1 MKKITSLILSVL
13 LICVSLSACKTD
25 ESKPSPDTSEAQIKL
40 IAENYE
46 IWKPTPKYNT
56 DRYKFC
62 VTDLDMNNRL
72 EVVVSACIGTGL
84 SSFTSVYEV
93 SEDYLSLDVC
103 GYLNDESYNEVKA
116 DIITNSLD
124 CFIDPESSQPHYIF
138 VDHIRGGYS
147 YNAKFTVDLTFDN
160 STINEKVIAFWEN
173 RYEIADNDEG
183 YTATTTIKSVQGEE
197 ISSED
202 YWAYPE
208 KLYKNFEKHTVSL
221 KWQDTYNGDEKSYD
235 ISESQLISL
244 LTESYREFSVAPA
257 KSIEELKTFDAQLQ
271 LIADNTSLWLSP
283 FYAISSLN
291 TTPSFCVTDLNN
303 NGRLEII
310 CAVKQGS
317 GISTT
322 SIWAEVS
329 ANFTT
334 LVSAQKNF
342 NPKAAPDIIVSS
354 TDCFINPDT
363 GERVYSFFDT
373 TRASGDHST
382 HTLGLLTFK
391 NHTINFEPIAICEST
406 TQTSDNSTRTETFK
420 DTDGKPLTEEEFDCF
435 AESYLKGYEKHTAA
449 FSWKKATTDPQELKK
464 LLKESYKSFSVK

>member
-1 MKKITSLILSVL
+1 MKKIMSLILSVIL
-13 LICVSLSACKTD
+13 VCVSLSACKTE

-93 SEDYLSLDVC
+93 SEDFLSLDVC
-103 GYLNDESYNEVKA
+103 RYLNDESYNKVKA

-138 VDHIRGGYS
+138 VDHIRNGYS

-221 KWQDTYNGDEKSYD
+221 KWQDTYNSDEKSYD
-235 ISESQLISL
+235 ASEAQLISL
-244 LTESYREFSVAPA
+244 LTESY
-257 KSIEELKTFDAQLQ
+257 
-271 LIADNTSLWLSP
+271 
-283 FYAISSLN
+283 
-291 TTPSFCVTDLNN
+291 
-303 NGRLEII
+303 
-310 CAVKQGS
+310 
-317 GISTT
+317 
-322 SIWAEVS
+322 
-329 ANFTT
+329 
-334 LVSAQKNF
+334 
-342 NPKAAPDIIVSS
+342 
-354 TDCFINPDT
+354 
-363 GERVYSFFDT
+363 
-373 TRASGDHST
+373 
-382 HTLGLLTFK
+382 
-391 NHTINFEPIAICEST
+391 
-406 TQTSDNSTRTETFK
+406 
-420 DTDGKPLTEEEFDCF
+420 
-435 AESYLKGYEKHTAA
+435 
-449 FSWKKATTDPQELKK
+449 
-464 LLKESYKSFSVK
+464 KSFSVK